1 MNLVITLGG
10 EVVSLEQLTDREY
23 EIVRRETIR
32 QFLLLANKKNK
43 SKKDISNLEQFSRY
57 IHDNFNEV
65 FDYVQ

>member
-1 MNLVITLGG
+1 MNVHYQP
-10 EVVSLEQLTDREY
+10 LEQLTDREY

-43 SKKDISNLEQFSRY
+43 SKKDISNSEQLSRY

>member
-1 MNLVITLGG
+1 MNVNYQPLG
-10 EVVSLEQLTDREY
+10 QLTDREY

-43 SKKDISNLEQFSRY
+43 SKKDISNLEQLSRF

>member
-1 MNLVITLGG
+1 MNVNYQP
-10 EVVSLEQLTDREY
+10 LEQLTDREY

-43 SKKDISNLEQFSRY
+43 SKKDISNLKQFSRY

>member
-32 QFLLLANKKNK
+32 QFLLLANKKSK
-43 SKKDISNLEQFSRY
+43 SKKDISNLEQLSRY